1 MSSSSNPEFEYY
13 RRVLLQRRRY
23 YPIYGL
29 LLFIIGWLGSM
40 ALIPL
45 YLRNPQALFAFNQYP
60 RLLHFVLM
68 LAFLTAIILGLSLI
82 RRAFTRPTMQSIQRF
97 RQQQRQRLFLE
108 AHGRIPW
115 WSSLLVRIFI
125 VIVGVFFTVGGM
137 AVIGLFGGMAWDGW
151 IYLIVGGFLLMLA
164 CYWIPREMKKFPTLS
179 AEQLAQDWI
188 TGEETT
194 GNNETPTA

>member
-1 MSSSSNPEFEYY
+1 MSMTPSSNSEFDYY
-13 RRVLLQRRRY
+13 RRLLLQRRRY

-45 YLRNPQALFAFNQYP
+45 YLHNPQALFAFNQYP
-60 RLLHFVLM
+60 RLVHFFLI
-68 LAFLTAIILGLSLI
+68 LAFLTTIVLGFSLI
-82 RRAFTRPTMQSIQRF
+82 RRAFTQPTLQSIQRF

-115 WSSLLVRIFI
+115 WSSLLIRILI
-125 VIVGVFFTVGGM
+125 AVVGILFAAGGM
-137 AVIGLFGGMAWDGW
+137 VVIGLFGMMAWDGW
-151 IYLIVGGFLLMLA
+151 IYLLVGSFLLSLA
-164 CYWIPREMKKFPTLS
+164 YYIIPREMKKFPMLS

-194 GNNETPTA
+194 GDNETP

>member
-1 MSSSSNPEFEYY
+1 MSSSFNPEFEYY
-13 RRVLLQRRRY
+13 RRLLLQRRRY

-60 RLLHFVLM
+60 RLLHFVLI

-82 RRAFTRPTMQSIQRF
+82 RRAFTRPTIQSIQRF

-115 WSSLLVRIFI
+115 WSSLLVRILI
-125 VIVGVFFTVGGM
+125 VMVGVFFTAGGM
-137 AVIGLFGGMAWDGW
+137 AAIGLFGMLAWDGW
-151 IYLIVGGFLLMLA
+151 IYLIVGGFLLILA

>member
-1 MSSSSNPEFEYY
+1 MSSPSNHEFEYY
-13 RRVLLQRRRY
+13 RHLLLQRRRY

-45 YLRNPQALFAFNQYP
+45 YARNLQTLFAFNQYP
-60 RLLHFVLM
+60 RLLHFFLII
-68 LAFLTAIILGLSLI
+68 AFIAAIILGFSLI
-82 RRAFTRPTMQSIQRF
+82 RYAFTRPSVQSVQRF

-115 WSSLLVRIFI
+115 WSSLPVRVLI
-125 VIVGVFFTVGGM
+125 VIGGTLFVAGGM
-137 AVIGLFGGMAWDGW
+137 LVIGLFGAMAWDGW
-151 IYLIVGGFLLMLA
+151 IYLLVGGFLLGLA
-164 CYWIPREMKKFPTLS
+164 CYWIPREMKKFPSLS
-179 AEQLAQDWI
+179 AERLAQDWI

-194 GNNETPTA
+194 GDNEIS